1 MQSESFDLFR
11 PKTALPVRRSRTHL
25 IERLIAAVFLI
36 TLLISSGVFL
46 KASNAADGRVQA
58 NKHRYQ
64 SIAPG
69 TLGTTGIKQSLQ
81 QFHAQQISDDMDN
94 DSCELKSG

>member
-1 MQSESFDLFR
+1 MQPESFDLFR
-11 PKTALPVRRSRTHL
+11 PKTVLPVRRSRTRI

-46 KASNAADGRVQA
+46 KASNAADSRVQE
-58 NKHRYQ
+58 NKHGHQ

-69 TLGTTGIKQSLQ
+69 TLGTTGIKRQLQ
-81 QFHAQQISDDMDN
+81 QFHVQQISDDMDN
-94 DSCELKSG
+94 DSCELKS